1 MAVFNTP
8 LIFTVD
14 TLFFVAQVIKLFE
27 NVNQE
32 TKSRRCSR
40 EAERNK
46 YHQQQKLLEWMT
58 ITWGAW

>member
-46 YHQQQKLLEWMT
+46 YHQQQKLLE
-58 ITWGAW
+58 